1 MKFNNNKLE
10 MKKNKF
16 PIPENILEL
25 MFGVGASVVIIGALL
40 KITHGE
46 LFGLISGNDM
56 LTIGLV
62 TESVIFLIA
71 GIKGYF
77 TFSESS
83 PTVSDQ
89 DVADLS
95 GVAQEAQALKLAY
108 QNATSQLEAL
118 GTNLTNAVSATGSL
132 EVPADLSENMS
143 NLNINVAQT
152 NEALA
157 QLSQAYSV
165 TKDAVATEP
174 SAHAQVV
181 DNMNA
186 LQAELATL
194 KQTIAELNVKYADI
208 LGAMKN

>member
-1 MKFNNNKLE
+1 

-25 MFGVGASVVIIGALL
+25 MFGAGASVVIIGALL
-40 KITHGE
+40 KITHSE
-46 LFGLISGNDM
+46 FIFSGNTW
-56 LTIGLV
+56 LTAGLV
-62 TESVIFLIA
+62 TEAVIFLIA
-71 GIKGYF
+71 GFRGF
-77 TFSESS
+77 VTLRESS
-83 PTVSDQ
+83 PSVSDE
-89 DVADLS
+89 DVTDLS

-132 EVPADLSENMS
+132 EVPADLPENMS
-143 NLNINVAQT
+143 NLNVNVAQT

-157 QLSQAYSV
+157 QLSKAYSV

-194 KQTIAELNVKYADI
+194 KQTIADLNAKYADI

>member
-1 MKFNNNKLE
+1 

-25 MFGVGASVVIIGALL
+25 MFGAGASVVIIGALL
-40 KITHGE
+40 KITHSE
-46 LFGLISGNDM
+46 FIFSGNTW
-56 LTIGLV
+56 LTAGLV
-62 TESVIFLIA
+62 TEAVIFLIA
-71 GIKGYF
+71 GFRGF
-77 TFSESS
+77 VTLRESS
-83 PTVSDQ
+83 SSVSDE
-89 DVADLS
+89 DVTDLS

-132 EVPADLSENMS
+132 EVPADLPENMS
-143 NLNINVAQT
+143 NLNVNVAQT

-194 KQTIAELNVKYADI
+194 KQTIADLNAKYADI